1 MVSWEWMAGCCCCY
15 LVDPNS
21 PINLRRS
28 SVSKCLRARWLGVTY
43 TQKPRQMSTPSHRP
57 TRIAGNDRTYCSHCM
72 RLTRR
77 SGSGSDRISPASAA
91 VSLLLL
97 RSTSQ
102 RLGPGEWPQ
111 EGRSCSYPSRRCAD
125 RRREQASDL
134 GRLAIRGS
142 KCLFSDHSRSRRF
155 TRSANIGEISSDL
168 VPLIH
173 DLSCW
178 VFFSLCLIA
187 LA

>member
-102 RLGPGEWPQ
+102 RLGPGEWAQ

-134 GRLAIRGS
+134 GRLAKGKQMSVFGPLTFEAFHPFR
-142 KCLFSDHSRSRRF
+142 KYRR
-155 TRSANIGEISSDL
+155 D
-168 VPLIH
+168 
-173 DLSCW
+173 
-178 VFFSLCLIA
+178 
-187 LA
+187 